1 MRNLIKFISLY
12 NYSITFYL
20 LVFFSSYFLVNDNFV
35 LKTKYLNSSNYIIGT
50 VFSFQTSITDYFRLE
65 EKNKLL
71 ETENKLLKEKIIN
84 TSENLYNDS
93 LNSYSFSL
101 IEAEVINNSLR
112 KTKNYITINRG
123 SKDGIKE
130 GMGVISSL
138 GIVGKIKYVSDN
150 FSTIISLL
158 NTSFF
163 VSSLIEESRTLS
175 SVNWDGSDPTRLK
188 LLYVPKHLD
197 IVEGAKI
204 ISSSFDAI
212 YPKGLLIGKI
222 TSINSDVNSN
232 FYDIEISSSQ
242 NFYNLS
248 KVYVINNS
256 MYEEKKNLEKANLLY
271 KTIDESNLFKG
282 IANSEDRSI
291 MNVTF
296 SINEKR
302 LDDKFN
308 QMCIDGGINGIKG
321 HRSVGG
327 FRASMYNAMSIKS
340 VKALIEIMKELERK
354 A

>member
-150 FSTIISLL
+150 FSTIISHRSGE
-158 NTSFF
+158 TEDTF
-163 VSSLIEESRTLS
+163 I
-175 SVNWDGSDPTRLK
+175 SDLA
-188 LLYVPKHLD
+188 V
-197 IVEGAKI
+197 G
-204 ISSSFDAI
+204 
-212 YPKGLLIGKI
+212 
-222 TSINSDVNSN
+222 INSGQIKTGSLSRSERVAK
-232 FYDIEISSSQ
+232 
-242 NFYNLS
+242 YNQ
-248 KVYVINNS
+248 
-256 MYEEKKNLEKANLLY
+256 LLR
-271 KTIDESNLFKG
+271 I
-282 IANSEDRSI
+282 EDR
-291 MNVTF
+291 N
-296 SINEKR
+296 K
-302 LDDKFN
+302 
-308 QMCIDGGINGIKG
+308 
-321 HRSVGG
+321 
-327 FRASMYNAMSIKS
+327 SIKFS
-340 VKALIEIMKELERK
+340 GKESIKNFLNVSK
-354 A
+354 K

>member
-1 MRNLIKFISLY
+1 MCIR
-12 NYSITFYL
+12 
-20 LVFFSSYFLVNDNFV
+20 D
-35 LKTKYLNSSNYIIGT
+35 
-50 VFSFQTSITDYFRLE
+50 R
-65 EKNKLL
+65 
-71 ETENKLLKEKIIN
+71 
-84 TSENLYNDS
+84 

-130 GMGVISSL
+130 GMGVISSS

-175 SVNWDGSDPTRLK
+175 SVNWDGSDPTKLK

-248 KVYVINNS
+248 KVYVVNNS
-256 MYEEKKNLEKANLLY
+256 MYEEKKNLEKR
-271 KTIDESNLFKG
+271 TDE
-282 IANSEDRSI
+282 E
-291 MNVTF
+291 
-296 SINEKR
+296 
-302 LDDKFN
+302 
-308 QMCIDGGINGIKG
+308 
-321 HRSVGG
+321 
-327 FRASMYNAMSIKS
+327 
-340 VKALIEIMKELERK
+340 
-354 A
+354 